1 MSRKPHIVERALLAP
16 FTTLGI
22 GGPARW
28 FAEIHREED
37 LAPALAF
44 AHSNNLPLFILG
56 GGSNLLIAD
65 EGFPGL
71 VLRVMIA
78 GYSSC
83 TREGQLLIDVGAGE
97 DWDRFVGR
105 AVEDNL
111 AGIECLSGIPGSVGG
126 TPVQNVGAY
135 GQEVSETIV
144 AVRVHDRL
152 TGQIIE
158 LSPEDCGFSY
168 RTSIFNTTERD
179 RYIVLSVSYNLT
191 PGGSPAL
198 RYADLR
204 QYFNSQTDTQSITP
218 TLSQVRAA
226 VREIR
231 ARKAM
236 VIDPADPD
244 SRSAGSFFKNPILTP
259 QQFAIITTE
268 FGDQV
273 PSFPQPDGG
282 IKVPAAW
289 LIECAGFTRGYQRGR
304 AAISSK
310 HTLALVNR
318 GGATAAEILALAEEI
333 KTRVLDRF
341 GVMLVPEPVFVGF
354 PSLDSPN
361 QNRNDPL

>member
-1 MSRKPHIVERALLAP
+1 MNAIPGIVERAPLAP

-28 FAEIHREED
+28 FAEIQREED
-37 LAPALAF
+37 LAPALTF
-44 AHSNNLPLFILG
+44 AHTNQIPIFILG

-71 VLRVMIA
+71 VLRILIA
-78 GYSSC
+78 GFSSC
-83 TREGQLLIDVGAGE
+83 SYQGQILIDVGAGE
-97 DWDRFVGR
+97 DWDQFVGR

-111 AGIECLSGIPGSVGG
+111 AGIECLSGIPGSIGG

-144 AVRVHDRL
+144 AVRAFDRL
-152 TGQIIE
+152 TEQIIE
-158 LSPEDCGFSY
+158 LTSEECGFSY
-168 RTSIFNTTERD
+168 RASIFNTTQRD
-179 RYIVLSVSYNLT
+179 RFIVLSVTYRLT

-198 RYADLR
+198 RYADLQR
-204 QYFNSQTDTQSITP
+204 HFNSQAGGQSATP

-231 ARKAM
+231 ALKGM

-259 QQFAIITTE
+259 QQFALLAAE
-268 FGDQV
+268 YGEQA
-273 PSFPQPDGG
+273 PSFPQPGG
-282 IKVPAAW
+282 DVKIPAAW
-289 LIECAGFTRGYQRGR
+289 LIERAGFARGYRRGR
-304 AAISSK
+304 AAISNK

-318 GGATAAEILALAEEI
+318 GGATAAEIISLADQI
-333 KTRVLDRF
+333 KTRVFERF
-341 GVMLVPEPVFVGF
+341 GVLLTPEPVFVGF
-354 PSLDSPN
+354 SSLDSSN
-361 QNRNDPL
+361 HNGKDML